1 MNLGLLRQSQFMLL
15 PHSNYWQH
23 PQMYL
28 CIDNKLYNYPSNK
41 KPLSTSFQLGGQ
53 KLNSKFDLKLWIKDI
68 LLGLKKTRCRTVK
81 GGKNKNTCIFIFA
94 KTVCILIC

>member
-1 MNLGLLRQSQFMLL
+1 MNLGLLRQSEFMLL

-23 PQMYL
+23 PQMCL

-53 KLNSKFDLKLWIKDI
+53 KLISKFDLKLWIKDI
-68 LLGLKKTRCRTVK
+68 LLG
-81 GGKNKNTCIFIFA
+81 
-94 KTVCILIC
+94 